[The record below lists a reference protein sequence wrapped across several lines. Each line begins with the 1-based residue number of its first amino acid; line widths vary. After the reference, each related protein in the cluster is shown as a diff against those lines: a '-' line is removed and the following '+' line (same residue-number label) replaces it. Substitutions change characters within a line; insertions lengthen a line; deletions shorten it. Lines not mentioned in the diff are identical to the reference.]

1 MRCVVSVHTHTH
13 TQHVKAFFDRWGI
26 ERPLASELDGG
37 RVFSLARG
45 KEEQEEDDEDEKE
58 EDEDEDDEEGLS
70 KVSELVGL
78 MKHSVAQVRAHTQLL
93 HSVFV
98 QTEDEQ
104 QKNAIRE
111 EVAWIFVT
119 LKGLFD

>member
-1 MRCVVSVHTHTH
+1 M
-13 TQHVKAFFDRWGI
+13 KAFFDRWGI
-26 ERPLASELDGG
+26 ERPLANELDGG
-37 RVFSLARG
+37 GGVFLLAGG
-45 KEEQEEDDEDEKE
+45 KEEDEEEQDEVEKE
-58 EDEDEDDEEGLS
+58 EDEDDEEEDDDEGLS

-78 MKHSVAQVRAHTQLL
+78 MKHSVAQVRAHAQLL